1 MSAADELGYDSEE
14 EEMPATER
22 DLADDAQWK
31 LIQKNTFTR
40 WANEHLKTVSKNIN
54 DLELDFAD
62 GLRLISLVEV
72 LSGKKF
78 RHINK
83 RPNFRTQKL
92 ENVTMTLRFL
102 EEDEGIKLVNIDS
115 THIVDAHLKLIL
127 GLIWTLILHYSISMP
142 MWDDD
147 DFEDPDFGSKTPK
160 QKLLI
165 WIQNKVPEKPI
176 NNFTTDWNDGKAIGA
191 LVDAIAPGLCPDW
204 ESWDPK
210 NARQNAKEAMN
221 AAEQWLDVPQ
231 LIKPEE
237 LTNKN
242 VDEMSMMTY
251 LSQFP
256 NAKLKPGAPLRPK
269 TNPTKVRAYGPGIE
283 PKGNSVGAQ
292 ARFTV
297 ETFSAGKGKVE
308 VSVIN
313 PQGIQ
318 EPCEI
323 IFNNDRNLTYTC
335 IYMPT
340 IEGEYRVIVKFAIK
354 EIPKS
359 PFKVNV
365 EGIAGDPS
373 KVIASGPGIERTGN
387 MVSKKTYFH
396 VLTKAA
402 GVGMVDCVILDP
414 HGEKT
419 SVKPKL
425 TAETAEKYLVE
436 YTPKEE
442 GLHQIHVFFA
452 GKPIAK
458 SPFGVGVAPPC
469 NPSKCYATGRGI
481 QPKGIRVRDV
491 ADFKVHT
498 EGAGNAEVKV
508 IVLGPGGSHEK
519 VKVKKVDV
527 CTYECEYIPLKPGK
541 YVVTVQFGGQD
552 IPKSPFKV
560 DVAPAKQS
568 KIRAYG
574 PGLEGGIVGCSAD
587 FVVETNGETGALN
600 FSIEGPSQAKID
612 VHDIG
617 DGSADVKYWPTI
629 SGEYAVHVL
638 CNEEDI
644 PGSPFMAQIQP
655 TSATCNPALVKA
667 YGPGLRQSG
676 VAPNVWAE
684 FTVDTR
690 EAGTGKLN
698 ISCLDVNCNPLDVQV
713 LDNRD
718 GTYSCRYLPKKTVKH
733 TILISFADTNIPESP
748 FRVNVSEVSKPQE
761 VKVYGPGIEKGV
773 KMHEPTYFV
782 VDCKKAGPGDVAIA
796 LTDDKGIDVP
806 VETVD
811 NKDGTFTI
819 QYQPYTTGTY
829 TASVF
834 FAEKKVPQSP
844 IKIEVAPSCDVSKVF
859 IDGLEPTYELGVET
873 DFDVI
878 TTNAGKKPKDVVVN
892 ITNPKG
898 KVTKAKLDELDDGYM
913 ASFKMA
919 EVGVHTIEVEI
930 GGKPVPGTPRRIECK
945 PKGQAPPPTPKSAA
959 QKVKAYGDGLKK
971 GVTNKPCEF
980 TIDTREAGPGA
991 LGLTVEG
998 PCEAKIDCKDNG
1010 DGTCGVKYHPVEPGE
1025 YTVNIM
1031 YADEHIPRS
1040 PFKALVVPPGRENL
1054 DVSGIRVTGPG
1065 VEPEGVFLESL
1076 TDFTVDARSVT
1087 RTGDGKVKAI
1097 LTNPQGVKYDTIVN
1111 NNKDGTYKVNY
1122 TPFEQGEHQIDVTF
1136 EGMPVPNSPFK
1147 VNVVPGFDA
1156 SRVKAYGP
1164 GLEGG
1169 STNTPQVFTVE
1180 TRGAGQGGL
1189 GLSIEGP
1196 SEAKM
1201 TCRDNRDGSCTV
1213 EYLPE
1218 KPGEYDIG
1226 VKFAET
1232 HVPGS
1237 PFHVGIQNKLDPTKV
1252 KVSGPGVDP
1261 NGVRNLQ
1268 PTSFTIDTIEA
1279 GSAFLE
1285 VNTIDKKGKK
1295 KPAEVTPVGD
1305 GTYDCTYTPETEGP
1319 CKVEVK
1325 YADKQIP
1332 GSPFGTNILPA
1343 HDVTKVKVDG
1353 TGIKPE
1359 VMASFPVTFMIDTRE
1374 AGIADLE
1381 VQILDP
1387 TGQPVRP
1394 QILDNGDGT
1403 YTVAYTP
1410 EDVGTYQITVKFGGQ
1425 PVPKAPFKV
1434 ASKRCGDAKKCFI
1447 TEGLE
1452 EYVVVGQESVL
1463 TINTSEAGQ
1472 GQINCHIRNPVGQ
1485 EADIDIEDNGDGTV
1499 SIFYTPLTQ
1508 GAYTIN
1514 IKFGGESVPQGTF
1527 VQQSGPL
1534 PDEEIISAEQT
1545 TRAHAAPAE
1554 PSYPGGYRPVDFC
1567 LPVGPEF
1574 NKVSAKIKMPS
1585 GETIEP
1591 KIEDNKDGTVTVRF
1605 TPSEVG
1611 QHDLTVKYN
1620 DTPIQGSPFK
1630 FHVDAV
1636 DSGYVTAYG
1645 PGLSHGMAGEPATF
1659 SINTK
1664 HAGQGG
1670 LAVAVEGPSK
1680 AEIKCIDNKDGTCT
1694 VNYFPSAAGEYK
1706 IIVKFADKHIAGS
1719 PFTSK
1724 VTGSPRKKASV
1735 NVGSKSEVSLKVT
1748 ETDISN
1754 LTATIKSPSGTEQP
1768 CMLKKLANGHL
1779 GISFTPKE
1787 TGEHLVN
1794 VLRNGKPIPNS
1805 PFKIHV
1811 GESELGN
1818 AAKVKVSGPGLKG
1831 GMAHQKNDFTVDTKN
1846 AGYGGLSLSIE
1857 GPSKADIE
1865 CKDNEDG
1872 SCNVSYRPS
1881 EPGTY
1886 IVNIKF
1892 ADKHVPGSPYTV
1904 RVGGEPSQRLTEKI
1918 TRQRTAANFSD
1929 IGSQCELS
1937 LKIPGTSPF
1946 DMQASVLS
1954 PGGHTELCDI
1964 MNRDDNHYSI
1974 KFVPKEIGIHTVS
1987 VKHKDVHIPGSPFQF
2002 TVGPMT
2008 EGGAHKVRAA
2018 GHGLEHGEVGIPGEF
2033 NIYTREAGAGGLSIA
2048 VEGPSKA
2055 EINFED
2061 RKDGSC
2067 GVGYTCS
2074 EPGEYTVSV
2083 KFNDEHI
2090 PDSPFKV
2097 YVSPENKEARKIS
2110 VLALQDKGLQPGR
2123 PAAFTL
2129 DMNGANGELKAFV
2142 VSPSGAEEE
2151 ALIQP
2156 IDDDKYAVRFIP
2168 HENGPYMV
2176 HVHFNDHPIQGS
2188 PFRIMVGKFMADPG
2202 MVHAAGEGLVRGQ
2215 TGQPAKFVVDT
2226 VDAGSGALSVTIDGP
2241 SKVALQCKEVEDG
2254 YEFSYVPSAPGD
2266 YLITIKYGGN
2276 FHIVGS
2282 PFKAHITGPGK
2293 PSKTAESAHMA
2304 VETVVKSAEASKLN
2318 QFKVADSHPDK
2329 VNCKGLGLKKA
2340 FINRQAQFTVETK
2353 DAGHNML
2360 MVGIMGPG
2368 GVPCEEIHVK
2378 HGQRQTYNV
2387 SYLVKEKG
2395 DYLLMIKWGDE
2406 HVPGSPYPITVV

>member
-859 IDGLEPTYELGVET
+859 IDGLEP
-873 DFDVI
+873 
-878 TTNAGKKPKDVVVN
+878 
-892 ITNPKG
+892 
-898 KVTKAKLDELDDGYM
+898 
-913 ASFKMA
+913 
-919 EVGVHTIEVEI
+919 
-930 GGKPVPGTPRRIECK
+930 R
-945 PKGQAPPPTPKSAA
+945 
-959 QKVKAYGDGLKK
+959 
-971 GVTNKPCEF
+971 
-980 TIDTREAGPGA
+980 
-991 LGLTVEG
+991 
-998 PCEAKIDCKDNG
+998 
-1010 DGTCGVKYHPVEPGE
+1010 
-1025 YTVNIM
+1025 
-1031 YADEHIPRS
+1031 
-1040 PFKALVVPPGRENL
+1040 
-1054 DVSGIRVTGPG
+1054 
-1065 VEPEGVFLESL
+1065 VFLESL

-1527 VQQSGPL
+1527 VQQAVPQAEYDRLAPLSGPL